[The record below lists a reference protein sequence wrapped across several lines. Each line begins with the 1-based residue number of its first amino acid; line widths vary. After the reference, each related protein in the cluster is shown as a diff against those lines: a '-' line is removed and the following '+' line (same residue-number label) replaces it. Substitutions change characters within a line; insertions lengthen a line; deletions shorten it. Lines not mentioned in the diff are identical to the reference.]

1 MRHASGRPESESKP
15 ADASL
20 NPTIVLKSTD
30 TQRIAPAPRTPQPGP
45 SPPAPDPQAG
55 DRAAESAAGRPVER
69 RLDLL
74 LQDAPLAVVEWDADF
89 RIVEWNLAAERIFG
103 YARPAALGGCVLD
116 LFPDGE
122 SRRVARERWGEL
134 LLGRRNSRHTSEN
147 IRSDGRVIFCEWH
160 CAALEDG
167 QGRIVGGAAMAQ
179 DVTHRKRA
187 EARLLQQALHDSLT
201 GLPNRSLFRERLER
215 RIRRPSSPVDRRF
228 AVIFLDLDRFKVI
241 NDSLGHMVGDK
252 LLVEL
257 SRRLESCLRST
268 DTVTR
273 IGEHTIARLGGDEFT
288 ILLEDVS
295 DEASAA
301 RVAERIQDA
310 LREPFVLDGNRVYTS
325 ASIGVALAGRDAAAA
340 DDLLRDADIAMYEA
354 KAQGKARHVVFD
366 ARMRARA
373 MARLGVE
380 NALRRAVD
388 AGEFILH
395 YQPIVDRTNGRV
407 RAAEA
412 LIRWRQPEL
421 GLLTPD
427 EFLPIAEETGLI
439 HPIGDWVV
447 GEAFRQMRAWRSDLR
462 DRAPDRVSVNLSGK
476 QFHQTDIVAKIESAL
491 AAASLPASCV
501 SLEITETEIM
511 LDARPA
517 VAALE
522 SLDAMGVDV
531 CIDDFGTG
539 YSSLSHLRRLPAS
552 TLKIDRSFVASLES
566 NSDSFEIVRAI
577 VNLAGNLD
585 KEVVAEGV
593 ETAEQFRRLA
603 ELDCRLFQGKILH
616 AAMPPAAMTEVLSRG
631 CIVLP

>member
-1 MRHASGRPESESKP
+1 MRHARDRRESESKP

-30 TQRIAPAPRTPQPGP
+30 TQRIAPAPRDPRSEP
-45 SPPAPDPQAG
+45 SPPAPAQPG
-55 DRAAESAAGRPVER
+55 RDRAAERK
-69 RLDLL
+69 LDLL

-89 RIVEWNLAAERIFG
+89 RVVEWNRAAERIFG
-103 YARPAALGGCVLD
+103 YARPAAVGGSVLD
-116 LFPDGE
+116 LFPDEE
-122 SRRVARERWGEL
+122 SRRVARELWGQL
-134 LLGRRNSRHTSEN
+134 LLGRRNGRLTSEN
-147 IRSDGRVIFCEWH
+147 VRSDGRVIVCEWH
-160 CAALEDG
+160 SASLDDG
-167 QGRIVGGAAMAQ
+167 QGRIVGGASMVQ

-215 RIRRPSSPVDRRF
+215 RIRRPASPVDRRF
-228 AVIFLDLDRFKVI
+228 AVIFLDIDRFKVI
-241 NDSLGHMVGDK
+241 NDSLGHLVGDK
-252 LLVEL
+252 LLVEI

-295 DEASAA
+295 DEATAA

-310 LREPFVLDGNRVYTS
+310 LREPFVLEGNRVYTS
-325 ASIGVALAGRDAAAA
+325 ASIGVAVAGRDAAAA

-373 MARLGVE
+373 VARLGME

-388 AGEFILH
+388 AGEFVLH
-395 YQPIVDRTNGRV
+395 YQPIVDRTDGRV
-407 RAAEA
+407 RTAEA

-421 GLLTPD
+421 GLLAPD
-427 EFLPIAEETGLI
+427 EFLPIAEETGLVL
-439 HPIGDWVV
+439 PIGDWVV
-447 GEAFRQMRAWRSDLR
+447 GEAFRQMRAWRADLR
-462 DRAPDRVSVNLSGK
+462 ERAPDRVSVNLSGK
-476 QFHQTDIVAKIESAL
+476 QFQQADLVAKIKAAL
-491 AAASLPASCV
+491 AEASLPPACV

-552 TLKIDRSFVASLES
+552 TLKIDRSFITSLES
-566 NSDSFEIVRAI
+566 NSDSYEIVRAI
-577 VNLAGNLD
+577 VNLAGNLE
-585 KEVVAEGV
+585 KQVIAEGV

-603 ELDCRLFQGKILH
+603 DLDCRLFQGKLLH
-616 AAMPPAAMTEVLSRG
+616 AAMEPPAMTEILSRG
-631 CIVLP
+631 RIALP